1 MSKIDEAMAS
11 LVQIEDHTERALELA
26 GLISTLFKLR
36 GVVLVVTGELAYAS
50 YADVPLTQP
59 ELELAPITGK
69 LAPRLV
75 QEIMSGQLGGEGAI
89 GRWIIADI
97 PVRLYNQFDFSMR
110 ELCRDF
116 NTDHGVVKLVP
127 AEEITAERILASIY
141 PVANPVAHRQ
151 AIKLLINALTDAF
164 RMDWI
169 ALRKICYLP
178 DYRVGEELAQF
189 RTEAKQRADTL
200 GLTTDPVDG
209 KATGKLPDW
218 TI

>member
-1 MSKIDEAMAS
+1 MSKIDESMAA
-11 LVQIEDHTERALELA
+11 LVQIEDRTERALELA

-59 ELELAPITGK
+59 ELELAPFTGK

-89 GRWIIADI
+89 GRWMIADI

-116 NTDHGVVKLVP
+116 NTDHGVVKLSP
-127 AEEITAERILASIY
+127 AEEIIADRILASIY
-141 PVANPVAHRQ
+141 PVANPVAHRE
-151 AIKLLINALTDAF
+151 AIQLLINGLTDAF

-178 DYRVGEELAQF
+178 DYRVGEELAQL

-209 KATGKLPDW
+209 KATGKLPDFN
-218 TI
+218 I

>member
-1 MSKIDEAMAS
+1 MSKIDQAMAA
-11 LVQIEDHTERALELA
+11 LGQIEDQTERALELA

-50 YADVPLTQP
+50 YADAPLPHP
-59 ELELAPITGK
+59 EVELAPLTGK
-69 LAPRLV
+69 LAPRLA

-89 GRWIIADI
+89 GRWVVADI
-97 PVRLYNQFDFSMR
+97 PVRLFNELDLSMR

-116 NTDHGVVKLVP
+116 NTDHGVVKLIP
-127 AEEITAERILASIY
+127 AEEITAERILASVF
-141 PVANPVAHRQ
+141 PVANPVAHRE
-151 AIKLLINALTDAF
+151 AIRLLINGLTDAF

-169 ALRKICYLP
+169 ALRKICYQP
-178 DYRVGEELAQF
+178 DYRVGEELAQL

-209 KATGKLPDW
+209 KATGKLPDFN
-218 TI
+218 I